1 MFLKPWHFLF
11 PFPHGAHR
19 PSPAAP
25 RPLPT
30 CPHGPSDRIP
40 SDPDPTPR
48 LHPQIAALHRRAQRG
63 PGDAPWKTHGQSPPR
78 ALRDPGTEGGDP
90 ALSRE
95 LKATPRRRAALT
107 YRSGQLLPGL
117 RHLHGDIRSTAG
129 PLGGPGAWR
138 GGPGRA
144 GPGRAGQGKTG
155 GAVATALPGRRALT
169 AASRP
174 QPAAAFE
181 PGEARRA
188 LSRPLPGPSHLQR

>member
-11 PFPHGAHR
+11 PFPHAAHR
-19 PSPAAP
+19 PRPAAP
-25 RPLPT
+25 RPAPHLPAR
-30 CPHGPSDRIP
+30 PFR
-40 SDPDPTPR
+40 PDPFRPGSR
-48 LHPQIAALHRRAQRG
+48 SPPPPPERG
-63 PGDAPWKTHGQSPPR
+63 PPPPGSARSGVGPVPPRGKHGQSPPR
-78 ALRDPGTEGGDP
+78 ALRVPGTEGGDP

-144 GPGRAGQGKTG
+144 GPGRAERG
-155 GAVATALPGRRALT
+155 GAVAAALPRRGALT